1 MNPLYLIQ
9 EQMGLIW
16 LHEPLSPLLSLCLQG
31 FYRSLKLLQMLHN
44 LARGWMA
51 SSYQFLPCTEHCFG
65 QSIPTAYLIL
75 QILERVKSKM
85 TDRK

>member
-51 SSYQFLPCTEHCFG
+51 SSYQFLSCTDHCFG

-75 QILERVKSKM
+75 QILERVKNKM
-85 TDRK
+85 TDQK